1 MPAFEG
7 AVALGYRHLETDV
20 HVTSDGVLVA
30 FHDEA
35 LDRATDRS
43 GLIRELPWRE
53 VKAALVDGREPIRFD
68 ELLAAFPDT
77 HFNID
82 PKHDSSV
89 DALAAALR
97 RTDALDRVCLG
108 AFDDA
113 RLRRFR
119 GMLGP
124 RLCTSLGPRGTARV
138 VAASRHIGRP
148 QFAAGCTQVPTTYRG
163 RPLVD
168 ERFIDTAHRLG
179 LQVHVWTIDD
189 PAEITRLLDLGADG
203 IMTDRPAVLRRV
215 LEDRGE
221 WTTV

>member
-7 AVALGYRHLETDV
+7 AVALGYRHLEADV
-20 HVTSDGVLVA
+20 NVTSDWELVA

-53 VKAALVDGREPIRFD
+53 VKAALVDGREPIPRFD

-113 RLRRFR
+113 RLRRLR

-148 QFAAGCTQVPTTYRG
+148 QFAAGCTQVPTT
-163 RPLVD
+163 
-168 ERFIDTAHRLG
+168 
-179 LQVHVWTIDD
+179 
-189 PAEITRLLDLGADG
+189 
-203 IMTDRPAVLRRV
+203 
-215 LEDRGE
+215 
-221 WTTV
+221 